1 MRKRLYI
8 WGIPIDQVNMEQA
21 KVRLQG
27 IMDQDGLDIIVT
39 PNPEII
45 MNAVKDEEL
54 KALIETSALAI
65 PDGISIVYASKI
77 MGSPLEERI
86 AGIDFLTQVLEL
98 LNDKK
103 MGIYLLGGG
112 PGSDGEEAVCEK
124 AGANMR
130 KRFPGLIVSGSHH
143 GYFGPEEEKSIVEN
157 IRQSG
162 ASFLCVAMG
171 SPRQEKFLHA
181 HREELSNIRGAMGVG
196 GSLDVWAGRV
206 NRAPA
211 FYQKH
216 GLEWLYRLIKEPV
229 RFKRMA
235 KIPLFMV
242 KVLVTKGQ

>member
-21 KVRLQG
+21 KKRLDA
-27 IMDQDGLDIIVT
+27 IMESQDLDIIVT

-45 MNAVKDEEL
+45 MNALKDEQL
-54 KALIETSALAI
+54 KNLIEDSALAI
-65 PDGISIVYASKI
+65 PDGISIIYASKI
-77 MGSPLEERI
+77 MGQPLEERI
-86 AGIDFLTQVLEL
+86 TGIDFLTHVLEL
-98 LNDKK
+98 LNEKK
-103 MGIYLLGGG
+103 LGIYLLGGR
-112 PGSDGEEAVCEK
+112 PGTEGQQGVCEM
-124 AGANMR
+124 AGENMK
-130 KRFPGLIVSGSHH
+130 KRYPGLIISGSHH
-143 GYFGPEEEKSIVEN
+143 GYFGPEEEAGIVEK

-171 SPRQEKFLHA
+171 SPRQEKFVDA
-181 HREELSNIRGAMGVG
+181 NRSELANIRGAMGVG
-196 GSLDVWAGRV
+196 GSLDVWAGTV
-206 NRAPA
+206 NRAPV

-242 KVLVTKGQ
+242 KVMLTKGK

>member
-1 MRKRLYI
+1 MSKRLYI

-21 KVRLQG
+21 KARLQD
-27 IMDQDGLDIIVT
+27 IMAQDGLDIIVT

-45 MNAVKDEEL
+45 MNAMEDLEL
-54 KALIETSALAI
+54 KALIESSSLAI

-77 MGSPLEERI
+77 MGKPLEERI
-86 AGIDFLTQVLEL
+86 TGIDFLTQVLKL
-98 LNDKK
+98 LNEKK

-112 PGSDGEEAVCEK
+112 PACDGEEAVCEK

-130 KRFPGLIVSGSHH
+130 KRFPELIISGSHH
-143 GYFGPEEEKSIVEN
+143 GYFGPEEETSIVED

-171 SPRQEKFLHA
+171 SPRQEKFIQA

-216 GLEWLYRLIKEPV
+216 GLEWLYRLVKEPV
-229 RFKRMA
+229 RLKRMA

-242 KVLVTKGQ
+242 KVLVTRGE